1 LRWFFC
7 GAARNPKT
15 STWAPNKCGG
25 SEYRLELTRKL
36 RGKGYTEFETWHLL
50 RLIDWLMPLPEEL
63 IVPLRKEIDRLQ
75 HPNPMPYVTSFER
88 LARKEGRQEGRQE
101 GRKEAILDILE
112 TRFGD
117 VPTTVRERINA
128 LCDES
133 KLKEF
138 LRRASVIPSLE
149 EF

>member
-1 LRWFFC
+1 MDFLWCRKK
-7 GAARNPKT
+7 PK
-15 STWAPNKCGG
+15 NLY
-25 SEYRLELTRKL
+25 EYRLELTRKL

-128 LCDES
+128 LCDEP
-133 KLKEF
+133 KLKEL

>member
-1 LRWFFC
+1 
-7 GAARNPKT
+7 
-15 STWAPNKCGG
+15 
-25 SEYRLELTRKL
+25 
-36 RGKGYTEFETWHLL
+36 
-50 RLIDWLMPLPEEL
+50 MPLPEEL
-63 IVPLRKEIDRLQ
+63 IVPLRKEVDRLQ

-101 GRKEAILDILE
+101 AILDILE

-128 LCDES
+128 LCDEP
-133 KLKEF
+133 KLKEL
-138 LRRASVIPSLE
+138 LRRAGVIPSLE

>member
-1 LRWFFC
+1 MRWFFC

-50 RLIDWLMPLPEEL
+50 RLIDWLMPRPEEL

-117 VPTTVRERINA
+117 VPATVRERINA
-128 LCDES
+128 LCDEP
-133 KLKEF
+133 KLKEL

>member
-1 LRWFFC
+1 MVFLWCRKK
-7 GAARNPKT
+7 PK
-15 STWAPNKCGG
+15 NLY
-25 SEYRLELTRKL
+25 EYRLELTRKL

-101 GRKEAILDILE
+101 GLKEAILDILE

>member
-1 LRWFFC
+1 MDFLWCRKK
-7 GAARNPKT
+7 PK
-15 STWAPNKCGG
+15 KLY
-25 SEYRLELTRKL
+25 EYRLELTRKL
-36 RGKGYTEFETWHLL
+36 LGNGYTEFETWHLL
-50 RLIDWLMPLPEEL
+50 RLIDGLMPLPDEL
-63 IVPLRKEIDRLQ
+63 IVPLRKEVDRLQ

-88 LARKEGRQEGRQE
+88 LARKEGRQEGHQAGLQE

-117 VPTTVRERINA
+117 VPATVRERINA
-128 LCDES
+128 LCDEP
-133 KLKEF
+133 KLKEL

>member
-1 LRWFFC
+1 
-7 GAARNPKT
+7 
-15 STWAPNKCGG
+15 
-25 SEYRLELTRKL
+25 
-36 RGKGYTEFETWHLL
+36 
-50 RLIDWLMPLPEEL
+50 
-63 IVPLRKEIDRLQ
+63 
-75 HPNPMPYVTSFER
+75 MPYVTSFER

>member
-101 GRKEAILDILE
+101 GLKEAILDILE

>member
-1 LRWFFC
+1 
-7 GAARNPKT
+7 
-15 STWAPNKCGG
+15 
-25 SEYRLELTRKL
+25 
-36 RGKGYTEFETWHLL
+36 
-50 RLIDWLMPLPEEL
+50 MPLPEEL
-63 IVPLRKEIDRLQ
+63 IVPLRTEIDRLQ

-101 GRKEAILDILE
+101 AILDILE

-117 VPTTVRERINA
+117 VPATVRERINA
-128 LCDES
+128 LCDEP
-133 KLKEF
+133 KLKEL

>member
-50 RLIDWLMPLPEEL
+50 RLIDWLMPRPEEL

-117 VPTTVRERINA
+117 VPATVRERINA
-128 LCDES
+128 LCDEP
-133 KLKEF
+133 KLKEL

>member
-1 LRWFFC
+1 MDFLWCRKK
-7 GAARNPKT
+7 PK
-15 STWAPNKCGG
+15 KLY
-25 SEYRLELTRKL
+25 EYRLELTRKL
-36 RGKGYTEFETWHLL
+36 LGNGYTEFETWHLL
-50 RLIDWLMPLPEEL
+50 RLIDGLMPLPDEL
-63 IVPLRKEIDRLQ
+63 IVPLRKEVDRLQ

-88 LARKEGRQEGRQE
+88 LARKEGRQEGHQ
-101 GRKEAILDILE
+101 EAILDILE

-128 LCDES
+128 LCDEP
-133 KLKEF
+133 KLKEL